1 MINSVLM
8 VMVIATIATLLYILQ
23 LSRFTKAYGYIFDG
37 LSDQEHPLKCVYPL
51 GYGILEC
58 IHFDFDGNYAKRIKR
73 DIGIV
78 LGKKYADFY
87 LRVNLSGKAGTALLV
102 IPITLILYG
111 LLQNAVVIVLFILLE
126 FLAFYYFQMQIS
138 DVMKKRDMEISRD
151 LPSIISKITL
161 LVNAGMVLREAWAQ
175 VAQTGDTTLYKEMQR
190 AVEDMNN
197 GMSEVDAY
205 MDFSQRCQSAKVR
218 KFISTVEQN
227 VSKGN
232 KDLVAYL
239 KEQSQIA
246 WTEKKEYVRQQ
257 GETASSKMLIPIG
270 IMFVGIL
277 IMVIVP
283 IFANFSF

>member
-1 MINSVLM
+1 MINSVIV
-8 VMVIATIATLLYILQ
+8 VMAVATLATFLYIFQ
-23 LSRFTKAYGYIFDG
+23 LYRCTKTYGYIFEG

-51 GYGILEC
+51 GYGVLERL
-58 IHFDFDGNYAKRIKR
+58 HFNFDSNHAKKMKR
-73 DIGIV
+73 DIAIV
-78 LGKKYADFY
+78 LGRKYADFY
-87 LRVNLSGKAGTALLV
+87 LRVNLSGKAGTAMLV
-102 IPITLILYG
+102 IPVSLMLYG
-111 LLQNAVVIVLFILLE
+111 LLQSPVVIVLFFLFE

-138 DVMKKRDMEISRD
+138 DVMKKREMEISRD

-175 VAQTGDTTLYKEMQR
+175 VAQTGETTLYKEMQH

-227 VSKGN
+227 ISKGN

-246 WTEKKEYVRQQ
+246 WIEKKEYVRQQ

-270 IMFVGIL
+270 IMFIGIL

>member
-1 MINSVLM
+1 MINSVM
-8 VMVIATIATLLYILQ
+8 VVMAVATIATFLYIFQ
-23 LSRFTKAYGYIFDG
+23 LNRCTKTYGYIFEG

-58 IHFDFDGNYAKRIKR
+58 LHFNFDSNHAKKMKR
-73 DIGIV
+73 DIAIV
-78 LGKKYADFY
+78 LGRKYADFY
-87 LRVNLSGKAGTALLV
+87 LRVNLSGKAGTAMLV
-102 IPITLILYG
+102 IPVSLVLYG
-111 LLQNAVVIVLFILLE
+111 LLQSPVVIVLFFLLE

-138 DVMKKRDMEISRD
+138 DVMKKREMEISRD

-175 VAQTGDTTLYKEMQR
+175 VAQTGETTLYKEMQH